1 MGAVDS
7 LHLLVVAE
15 VSSFVEQ
22 GDDPLGVDLQGGGLL
37 PEPLAGAPV
46 APLELGRGQLAHQ
59 LEQQLPLLQFGEAA
73 REGWAVRRDR
83 GMAGHRSTPG
93 MPSRAS
99 AAGPAPPANHT
110 KRIDRYPSPV
120 PAPLAM
126 LNSLRSRPPLDPSP
140 GPEPPPDPAALPPPG
155 APARWPFLQALRRA
169 RPFPLDPW
177 LAAIEAGRLE
187 PLPDLLAA
195 LAERLDA
202 PAAERLLRWWL
213 AAPAADPGLPERILR
228 RRDVALARLLRQ
240 ALAADPAPR
249 RQLALLPLLGH
260 QRQPADFFRL
270 RDALRAPRSTPLRAA
285 ALEGLILGLSA
296 WPRAPLRRL
305 LAEVALDLDPGLAAA
320 ALDAL
325 ARLPDARR
333 DLLPLRQRALDPALA
348 QRLERRL
355 ASLPAAPLLLV
366 VHGRAGGVVPAA
378 WRQLAAELERRRGAP
393 VALRALTEPD
403 PGPPPRGSR
412 PLGVVPLLLLPGGHV
427 RHDLPE
433 IVAALR
439 RDGPLRRWPFLGAW
453 PAWRQA
459 LAAEAAA
466 LATAA
471 GGGRPLLLHHPLE
484 GPLARRHLRELGRL
498 CAADVLAAPY
508 SSADPEELAL
518 PIRGPVLPL
527 ALAANR
533 LTEALAPRLGPAAA
547 APLLERPR
555 LRSALLAALEALP

>member
-1 MGAVDS
+1 
-7 LHLLVVAE
+7 
-15 VSSFVEQ
+15 
-22 GDDPLGVDLQGGGLL
+22 
-37 PEPLAGAPV
+37 
-46 APLELGRGQLAHQ
+46 
-59 LEQQLPLLQFGEAA
+59 
-73 REGWAVRRDR
+73 
-83 GMAGHRSTPG
+83 
-93 MPSRAS
+93 
-99 AAGPAPPANHT
+99 
-110 KRIDRYPSPV
+110 
-120 PAPLAM
+120 M

-140 GPEPPPDPAALPPPG
+140 GPEPPPDPTALPDPAALPPPG
-155 APARWPFLQALRRA
+155 APGRWPFLQALRRA

-202 PAAERLLRWWL
+202 PASGRLLRWWL
-213 AAPAADPGLPERILR
+213 AHPATDPALPERFLR
-228 RRDVALARLLRQ
+228 RRDPALAALLRQ

-249 RQLALLPLLGH
+249 LQRALLPLLGH
-260 QRQPADFFRL
+260 QRQPMDFARL
-270 RDALRAPRSTPLRAA
+270 REALRAPLPTPLRAA
-285 ALEGLILGLSA
+285 ALEGLSLGLSV

-305 LAEVALDLDPGLAAA
+305 LAAVTLDLDPGLAAA

-333 DLLPLRQRALDPALA
+333 DLLPLRQRALAPALA

-378 WRQLAAELERRRGAP
+378 WQELAAELERRRGAP
-393 VALRALTEPD
+393 VALRALTAAD
-403 PGPPPRGSR
+403 PGPPPCGSPLCGLR

-427 RHDLPE
+427 RHDLPA
-433 IVAALR
+433 IVAALGR
-439 RDGPLRRWPFLGAW
+439 RGPLRRWPFLGAW
-453 PAWRQA
+453 PAWQ
-459 LAAEAAA
+459 AA
-466 LATAA
+466 LAKEAA
-471 GGGRPLLLHHPLE
+471 ELAAVGGGRPLLLHHPLE
-484 GPLARRHLRELGRL
+484 GPLAQRYLQHLERL
-498 CAADVLAAPY
+498 CAAELRAAPY
-508 SSADPEELAL
+508 SSTDSEELAL

-533 LTEALAPRLGPAAA
+533 LTEALTPRLGTAAA

>member
-1 MGAVDS
+1 
-7 LHLLVVAE
+7 
-15 VSSFVEQ
+15 
-22 GDDPLGVDLQGGGLL
+22 
-37 PEPLAGAPV
+37 
-46 APLELGRGQLAHQ
+46 
-59 LEQQLPLLQFGEAA
+59 
-73 REGWAVRRDR
+73 
-83 GMAGHRSTPG
+83 
-93 MPSRAS
+93 
-99 AAGPAPPANHT
+99 
-110 KRIDRYPSPV
+110 
-120 PAPLAM
+120 M

-270 RDALRAPRSTPLRAA
+270 RDALRPPRSTPLRAA

-393 VALRALTEPD
+393 VALRALTD
-403 PGPPPRGSR
+403 PAPAPPPQGAR
-412 PLGVVPLLLLPGGHV
+412 PLGVVPLLLLPGGHA
-427 RHDLPE
+427 RLDLPPL
-433 IVAALR
+433 VAALR
-439 RDGPLRRWPFLGAW
+439 RHGPVRRWPFLGAW
-453 PAWRQA
+453 PCWQEA
-459 LAAEAAA
+459 LAREVEA
-466 LATAA
+466 LA
-471 GGGRPLLLHHPLE
+471 GPGGRPRLLHHPLE
-484 GPLARRHLRELGRL
+484 GALAGRYLRHLERR
-498 CAADVLAAPY
+498 CAAPCQAAPY
-508 SSADPEELAL
+508 SSTDAEELAL
-518 PIRGPVLPL
+518 AIRGPVLPL

-533 LTEALAPRLGPAAA
+533 LTEALSPRLGPAAA

-555 LRSALLAALEALP
+555 LRQALLEALEALP